1 MCYEYELEYQLRR
14 AEEARK
20 ELKKAEERSK
30 GTATPRPA
38 APAEAPQPGGQ
49 EQPVPV

>member
-20 ELKKAEERSK
+20 EQKKAEDRSK
-30 GTATPRPA
+30 PK
-38 APAEAPQPGGQ
+38 PAEAPNSGGQ
-49 EQPVPV
+49 EEPVPA